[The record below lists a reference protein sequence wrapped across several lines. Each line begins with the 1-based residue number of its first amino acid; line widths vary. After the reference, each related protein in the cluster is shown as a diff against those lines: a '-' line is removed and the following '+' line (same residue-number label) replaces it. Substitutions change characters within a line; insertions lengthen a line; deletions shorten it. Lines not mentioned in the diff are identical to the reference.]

1 VSGAIVDDLR
11 AAFDA
16 TTVLTGADIGARYHT
31 DMAGVAVT
39 PPLAVMRPRSTDDV
53 SKFLK
58 LCHRARV
65 PVTTQGGMTGL
76 VGATMPLPGEIV
88 LSMERMTAIE
98 EVDTGGGVVITQTGV
113 PLQRL
118 QERVGQDGFMF
129 PLDLGARGSCTIGG
143 NISTNAGG
151 NRVIRYGMTRDLVLG
166 LEAVLADGTILK
178 GVRKYIKNNTGID
191 LKQLFVGTEGT
202 LGVVTRAALRI
213 FPALAEQ
220 QVALCA
226 LESFDKVR
234 AFLDLARTRLAGDLT
249 AFEAMWNEYYR
260 LTTELVKGVVA
271 PLPTN
276 HPFYVLLEASG
287 SDAERIRGDLEGM
300 LEHALEQ
307 GVIVDA
313 TIASSGQAAAAIW
326 NIRDS
331 SVELGRAIGPNRV
344 GFDISVAI
352 DRMEAFA
359 EAIKREL
366 KARIDK
372 DTYAIVF
379 GHIGDGN
386 LHVNVIYP
394 PGVDRKDD
402 VTKVVYG
409 ITADFAGSISAE
421 HGIGLLKRPYL
432 KLSRTEEEI
441 ETMRTLKRA
450 LDPHGILN
458 PGRIFTV

>member
-1 VSGAIVDDLR
+1 MPSFLDDLS

-16 TTVLTGADIGARYHT
+16 TTVLTGAGIEPRYHT
-31 DMAGVAVT
+31 DMAGVPVA
-39 PPLAVMRPRSTDDV
+39 PPLAVVRPRATEDV
-53 SKFLK
+53 SKLLK
-58 LCHRARV
+58 LCHAARV

-76 VGATMPLPGEIV
+76 VRATLPQAGEIV
-88 LSMERMTAIE
+88 LSTERMNAIE
-98 EVDTGGGVVITQTGV
+98 EVDTGGGVVIAQTGV

-166 LEAVLADGTILK
+166 LEAVLADGTVLR

-202 LGVVTRAALRI
+202 LGVITRAALRI
-213 FPALAEQ
+213 FPAPAEQ

-226 LESFDKVR
+226 LASFDEVR
-234 AFLDLARTRLAGDLT
+234 ALLDLARTRLGGDLT
-249 AFEAMWNEYYR
+249 AFEVMWNEYYR
-260 LTTELVKGVVA
+260 LTTELVKGVAA
-271 PLPTN
+271 PLPAN
-276 HPFYVLLEASG
+276 HPFYVLIESSG
-287 SDAERIRGDLEGM
+287 SDAGRIRDDMEKM
-300 LEHALEQ
+300 LAGALED
-307 GVIVDA
+307 GIILDA
-313 TIASSGQAAAAIW
+313 TIASSGAAAAAIW
-326 NIRDS
+326 KIRDS
-331 SVELGRAIGPNRV
+331 SVELGRALGPAGV
-344 GFDISVAI
+344 GFDVSLAI

-359 EAIKREL
+359 KAVNDGL
-366 KARIDK
+366 KKLDK
-372 DTYAIVF
+372 DAYAIVF
-379 GHIGDGN
+379 GHAGDGN
-386 LHVNVIYP
+386 LHVNAKYP
-394 PGVDRKDD
+394 PTVDRTEEVSKL
-402 VTKVVYG
+402 VYG
-409 ITADFAGSISAE
+409 ITGDFSGSISAE

-432 KLSRTEEEI
+432 ELSRTAEEI

>member
-1 VSGAIVDDLR
+1 MSAAIIDDLR

-16 TTVLTGADIGARYHT
+16 TTVLTGADIDARYHT
-31 DMAGVAVT
+31 TMAGITVA
-39 PPLAVMRPRSTDDV
+39 PPLAVMRPRSTEDV

-58 LCHRARV
+58 LCHQARV

-76 VGATMPLPGEIV
+76 VLATMPQPGEIV
-88 LSMERMTAIE
+88 LSMERMNAIE

-118 QERVGQDGFMF
+118 QERVGKSGFMF

-213 FPALAEQ
+213 FPAPAEQ

-226 LESFDKVR
+226 LENFGKVR
-234 AFLDLARTRLAGDLT
+234 AFLDLARMRLAGDLT
-249 AFEAMWNEYYR
+249 AFEVMWNEYYR
-260 LTTELVKGVVA
+260 LTTELVKGVAA
-271 PLPTN
+271 PLAT
-276 HPFYVLLEASG
+276 HYPFYVLLEASG
-287 SDAERIRGDLEGM
+287 SDAERIRNDLEEM
-300 LEHALEQ
+300 LEKALEEDI
-307 GVIVDA
+307 IVDA
-313 TIASSGQAAAAIW
+313 TIASSGAAAAAIW
-326 NIRDS
+326 RIRDS
-331 SVELGRAIGPNRV
+331 SVELGRALGANGV
-344 GFDISVAI
+344 GFDISLAI
-352 DRMEAFA
+352 DKMEAFA
-359 EAIKREL
+359 ETINKEL
-366 KARIDK
+366 KAKIDN
-372 DTYAIVF
+372 DAYAIVF
-379 GHIGDGN
+379 GHAGDGN
-386 LHVNVIYP
+386 LHVNAKCP
-394 PGVDRKDD
+394 PGVDKTED
-402 VTKVVYG
+402 VTKLVYG
-409 ITADFAGSISAE
+409 ITSDFGGSISAE

-450 LDPHGILN
+450 LDPHHILN

>member
-1 VSGAIVDDLR
+1 MPAAILDHLC

-16 TTVLTGADIGARYHT
+16 TTVLTGADIDGRYHT
-31 DMAGVAVT
+31 DMAGVPVA
-39 PPLAVMRPRSTDDV
+39 PPLAVMRPRSTEDV

-58 LCHRARV
+58 FCHQARV

-76 VGATMPLPGEIV
+76 VRATMPLPGEIV
-88 LSMERMTAIE
+88 LSMERMSAIE
-98 EVDTGGGVVITQTGV
+98 EVDTDGGVVVTQTGV

-166 LEAVLADGTILK
+166 LEAVLADGTVLK

-213 FPALAEQ
+213 FPAPAEQ

-226 LESFDKVR
+226 LESFDSVR
-234 AFLDLARTRLAGDLT
+234 AFLALARARLAGDLT
-249 AFEAMWNEYYR
+249 AFEVMWNEYYR
-260 LTTELVKGVVA
+260 LTTELVKGVAA

-276 HPFYVLLEASG
+276 HPFYVLLESSG
-287 SDAERIRGDLEGM
+287 SDAGRIRADLEAM

-307 GVIVDA
+307 GIILDA
-313 TIASSGQAAAAIW
+313 TIASSGAASAAIW
-326 NIRDS
+326 RIRDS
-331 SVELGRAIGPNRV
+331 SVELGRAIGPNGV
-344 GFDISVAI
+344 GFDISLAI

-359 EAIKREL
+359 DTIKREL
-366 KARIDK
+366 KSKIDK
-372 DTYAIVF
+372 DAYAIVF
-379 GHIGDGN
+379 GHAGDGN
-386 LHVNVIYP
+386 LHVNAKYP
-394 PGVDRKDD
+394 AAVDKNDE
-402 VTKVVYG
+402 VTKLVYG

-450 LDPHGILN
+450 LDPHQILN